1 MVNKHI
7 DSINM
12 NKDSPAYGPG
22 EQPEF
27 KPSAEA
33 KEDTPPEIFEHEG
46 VKIYEKNTDTGNVTY
61 FDTNG
66 DEVSQR
72 VVDILF
78 EKYPAPSEF
87 NQQGG
92 EKKGELQLLE
102 ADYQQ
107 SGRENLAGKEV
118 KYIQE
123 RQDYTEG
130 ESYLATIPKEQYK
143 LVQFLRGEFSQSG
156 K

>member
-1 MVNKHI
+1 MPSKHV

-12 NKDSPAYGPG
+12 NQDSPAYGP
-22 EQPEF
+22 EDKAFKASPEAA
-27 KPSAEA
+27 PPAEVE
-33 KEDTPPEIFEHEG
+33 KFEHEG
-46 VKIYEKNTDTGNVTY
+46 KKIYEKNTATGNVTY

-78 EKYPAPSEF
+78 EKYPAPPEF

-92 EKKGELQLLE
+92 EKKGEPQLLE

-143 LVQFLRGEFSQSG
+143 LVQFLRGEFSE
-156 K
+156 KK